1 MTSPSSI
8 GPTRDAARGLG
19 DTALS
24 ALASSLAAAE
34 VEPVLG
40 VDASLSGRRWLWR
53 SGVSDLPAHIGL
65 GLAQRLD
72 LPEIVGRL
80 LAVRGIGIEDA
91 AHYLTPTLRALLP
104 NPSTLIDMDH
114 AAARIADAV
123 KSGETI
129 GIFGDYDVDG
139 ACSTAL
145 MTELLR
151 GMGCIVHT
159 HIPDRTTEGY
169 GPNATA
175 LGGLVDK
182 GASLIICVD
191 CGTAA
196 HDILT
201 CLAGRADC
209 IVLDHH
215 KAEGPPP
222 AIFATVNP
230 NRLDCG
236 SGQGSLC
243 ATGIAFLTAVALI
256 RQLRQQGFF
265 GAERA
270 EPDLMALLDL
280 VALATVCDVMPLTGL
295 NRAFVAQG
303 LRVMARGQRPG
314 IAALLEIA
322 GTRGVPTATSCGFA
336 IGPRINAGG
345 RVSDSGLGLRLLL
358 TQDPEEA
365 REIAELLDS
374 VNRQRQQ
381 IELGVMEEAIRLAE
395 AQIAAGHP
403 ALLVGGDGWHAGVV
417 GIVAGRLKERFNR
430 PAAVMAYADGRATGS
445 ARSVPGIDI
454 GAAVLAARQGG
465 LVERG
470 GGHAMAAGFSL
481 PIEGVPALHSFL
493 NDRLSAASLMP
504 AAAAL
509 AIEGV
514 MTPRGATVQVAE
526 HLSRLAPFGQGN
538 DEPLLVMSHARVS
551 KADRIGKD
559 GGTIRA
565 IIEGEGGGRLKTL
578 LFRAKTGPLAEALM
592 DTGRR
597 PLHLAGYL
605 RAEEWNGTVSASF
618 ILQDAAWA

>member
-8 GPTRDAARGLG
+8 GPTRDAAHGPG
-19 DTALS
+19 DGPLS
-24 ALASSLAAAE
+24 ALAASLVAAE

-40 VDASLSGRRWLWR
+40 VESSLSGRRWLWR
-53 SGVSDLPAHIGL
+53 AGASELPAHIGL

-114 AAARIADAV
+114 AAGRIAEAV
-123 KSGETI
+123 KRGETI

-169 GPNATA
+169 GPNPTA

-265 GAERA
+265 SAERA

-336 IGPRINAGG
+336 LGPRINAGG

-403 ALLVGGDGWHAGVV
+403 ALMVGGIGWHAGVV

-430 PAAVMAYADGRATGS
+430 PAAVMAYLDGRATGS

-454 GAAVLAARQGG
+454 GAAVLAARQAG
-465 LVERG
+465 LLERG

-481 PIEGVPALHSFL
+481 PIDGVPALHGFL
-493 NDRLSAASLMP
+493 NERLVAASLMP

>member
-1 MTSPSSI
+1 M
-8 GPTRDAARGLG
+8 
-19 DTALS
+19 
-24 ALASSLAAAE
+24 
-34 VEPVLG
+34 
-40 VDASLSGRRWLWR
+40 
-53 SGVSDLPAHIGL
+53 SDLPSHIGL

-80 LAVRGIGIEDA
+80 LVVRGIGIEEA

-114 AAARIADAV
+114 AAARIAQAV
-123 KSGETI
+123 THGETI

-139 ACSTAL
+139 ACSAAL

-159 HIPDRTTEGY
+159 HIPDRATEGY
-169 GPNATA
+169 GPNEAA
-175 LGGLVDK
+175 LCALVDK
-182 GASLIICVD
+182 GASLVICVD

-196 HDILT
+196 HDTLT
-201 CLAGRADC
+201 CLTGRAEC
-209 IVLDHH
+209 VVLDHH

-222 AIFATVNP
+222 AILATVNP
-230 NRLDCG
+230 NRLDCS
-236 SGQGSLC
+236 SGQGMLC
-243 ATGIAFLTAVALI
+243 ATGIAFLTAVAL
-256 RQLRQQGFF
+256 LRHLRGAKFF
-265 GAERA
+265 DAA
-270 EPDLMALLDL
+270 HPEPDLMTLLDL

-303 LRVMARGQRPG
+303 LRVMARGTRPG
-314 IAALLEIA
+314 ITALLEVA
-322 GTRGVPTATSCGFA
+322 GARGVPTATTCGFA
-336 IGPRINAGG
+336 LGPRINAGG

-358 TQDPEEA
+358 TQDADEA

-381 IELGVMEEAIRLAE
+381 IELGVIDEAMRLAE
-395 AQIAAGHP
+395 AQILAGHP
-403 ALLVGGDGWHAGVV
+403 ALLVGGEGWHAGVV
-417 GIVAGRLKERFNR
+417 GIVAGRLKEKFNR
-430 PAAVMAYADGRATGS
+430 PAAVMAFSEGRATGS

-454 GAAVLAARQGG
+454 GAAVLAARQNG

-481 PIEGVPALHSFL
+481 PIEGVPALQSFL
-493 NDRLSAASLMP
+493 NERLAAAALMP

-509 AIEGV
+509 AVEGV
-514 MTPRGATVQVAE
+514 LAPRGATVQVAE
-526 HLSRLAPFGQGN
+526 HLLRLAPFGQGN
-538 DEPLLVMSHARVS
+538 DEPLLVVSHARVS

-565 IIEGEGGGRLKTL
+565 IVEGEGGGRLKTL
-578 LFRAKTGPLAEALM
+578 LFRGKSGPLAEALM
-592 DTGRR
+592 DPGRR